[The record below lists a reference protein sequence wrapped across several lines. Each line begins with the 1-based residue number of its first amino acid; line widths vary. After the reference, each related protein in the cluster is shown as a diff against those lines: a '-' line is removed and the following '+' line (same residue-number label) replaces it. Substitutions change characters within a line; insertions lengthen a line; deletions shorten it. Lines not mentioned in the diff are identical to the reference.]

1 MMPIGRYL
9 SDGSSDT
16 WQIPVNNPPLQEPI
30 CLALLACLLN
40 NTNSIPACV
49 PFMIM
54 SGEQY
59 HRALLTYLG
68 GAAKVEIGN
77 VLAGDLPPPRL
88 LLPGYI
94 GVA

>member
-30 CLALLACLLN
+30 CLACLL
-40 NTNSIPACV
+40 NTNSIPAA

-54 SGEQY
+54 SGEQC

-88 LLPGYI
+88 LLLP
-94 GVA
+94 AELHWCCLT